1 MSSFKKMKLY
11 RFIVCVVL
19 ATISFLATSCSENE
33 IDNREHSYG
42 YVQFKLYKQAS
53 YDAGNSAEQNA
64 TRAIVSRLEYLS
76 DACKVKVTL
85 SYNSTTISQTLT
97 LQTADAELAEFG
109 LRSATLKLLVGDY
122 KILNFRLYDANDDE
136 LYIGTVGENN
146 TFSVTEGGLLVRDL
160 TVNVTPRGKVRF
172 SLKKDMS
179 DFNGKPQQKATARQ
193 YTFDEIKFVNITIAE
208 VMPSGSTTNPVRFE
222 NLPAKFSLHF
232 DEKDEQSDEEGYQTS
247 SILCDSLLSLPA
259 ANYRITRYEA
269 LDERKVLLED
279 CSSPKKCDFTV
290 QDNKTTEVSAPVS
303 LYETD
308 DYIQDYYALY
318 RIWESLDGPNWYYA
332 GETFARGVNWDFNK
346 DVDLWGDQP
355 GVELHSNG
363 RVARIDI
370 SDFGFRGE
378 LSPAIGQLTELIEL
392 NLGTHNDTNAIG
404 FDPTLDASI
413 SLADRNR
420 NRMDNH
426 KALLAKIHPASQMSE
441 PCARAL
447 KENNINI
454 AATSLYDTMNENEI
468 FDMRSGTQRNIVKHD
483 TNHGTLCNG
492 LTKIPA
498 EIKNLK
504 KLEYLYIANS
514 AIASLPEEM
523 AELSA
528 CTDIEIYNCPNMK
541 NFPIAITKMPELISL
556 NISNNKQWEAD
567 DILEGMRRLA
577 TGPAAE
583 KIQILY
589 ARQNNLPVMP
599 KEFRNMK
606 KIGLLDL
613 AINKMTKIEEPM
625 GKEFA
630 PVQLYLDY
638 NQLTEIPHDT
648 DVFCG
653 INDMETFSVKYNKLT
668 KFPNIFSSNSLY
680 TIKSVDFS
688 GNDIR
693 SFEGEN
699 ETDEAKRF
707 KGIKVETLTL
717 SQNYNL
723 GKYPT
728 VLAKTNSLVAYIIL
742 RACGLTEIPAG
753 SFTYKNSVDL
763 VSLDLSYNYLTK
775 LPREMHAGNMPYLYG
790 VDLSFNRFSEFPF
803 QPLDCS
809 DLTVLAVRSQ
819 RDAEG
824 NRCLKE
830 WPTGLFNHKGLR
842 GFYIGSNNLGRIDD
856 TISTLIY
863 YLDISDNPNII
874 FDASDI
880 CYAWMNGA
888 YILIYD
894 KDQKI
899 INCDY
904 MLE

>member
-1 MSSFKKMKLY
+1 MKLY
-11 RFIVCVVL
+11 RFIVYAALVAVSVFV
-19 ATISFLATSCSENE
+19 AGCSESD
-33 IDNREHSYG
+33 IDNREHGYG

-53 YDAGNSAEQNA
+53 YDAGNIAEQSA
-64 TRAIVSRLEYLS
+64 TRAIVSRLDYLS

-85 SYNSTTISQTLT
+85 SYNATTISQTLT
-97 LQTADAELAEFG
+97 LQAANGELAEYG

-122 KILNFRLYDANDDE
+122 KILNFRLYDANDEE
-136 LYIGTVGENN
+136 LYIGSLGDNN
-146 TFSVTEGGLLVRDL
+146 TFVVAEGGLLVHDL
-160 TVNVTPRGKVRF
+160 TVNVAPRGKVRF
-172 SLKKDMS
+172 SLQKDMS
-179 DFNGKPQQKATARQ
+179 DFAGKPSQKSVERQ
-193 YTFDEIKFVNITIAE
+193 YTFDEIKFVSITVAE
-208 VMPSGSTTNPVRFE
+208 VMPSGSTTNPTRFE
-222 NLPAKFSLHF
+222 RLPAKFTLHL
-232 DEKDEQSDEEGYQTS
+232 DEDDVQSDKEGYQTS
-247 SILCDSLLSLPA
+247 SILCDTIVSLPA
-259 ANYRITRYEA
+259 GNYRVIRYET

-279 CSSPKKCDFTV
+279 CTAPRQCDFTIK
-290 QDNKTTEVSAPVS
+290 DNHLTEVAAPVS
-303 LYETD
+303 LYEAD
-308 DYIQDYYALY
+308 AYIQDYYALY
-318 RIWESLDGPNWYYA
+318 EIWQSLHGEKWYYV
-332 GETFARGVNWDFNK
+332 GENYARGINWNFNK

-370 SDFGFRGE
+370 SDFGFRGP

-392 NLGTHNDTNAIG
+392 YLGTHNDASAIG
-404 FDPTLDASI
+404 YDPTTDSSI
-413 SLADRNR
+413 SLSERNR
-420 NRMDNH
+420 NRIENH
-426 KALLAKIHPASQMSE
+426 KALLAQIHPASQMSE

-447 KENNINI
+447 KENGIQI
-454 AATSLYDTMNENEI
+454 PAISLYDTMNENEI
-468 FDMRSGTQRNIVKHD
+468 FDMRSGAQHEITKHD
-483 TNHGTLCNG
+483 TNHGTICNG
-492 LTKIPA
+492 LESIPA
-498 EIKNLK
+498 EIRNLT

-514 AIASLPEEM
+514 TISSLPD
-523 AELSA
+523 ELEDLTS
-528 CTDIEIYNCPNMK
+528 CTDIEIYNCPNLTK
-541 NFPIAITKMPELISL
+541 FPMAITKMPELISL
-556 NISNNKQWEAD
+556 NISNNKQWTAKD
-567 DILEGMRRLA
+567 FLEGMRRLA
-577 TGPAAE
+577 SGPAAE

-589 ARQNNLPVMP
+589 ARENNLPALP

-606 KIGLLDL
+606 KMGLLDL
-613 AINKMTKIEEPM
+613 AYNKIAVIEAPM

-630 PVQLYLDY
+630 PVQLYLD
-638 NQLTEIPHDT
+638 NNLLTEIPHDT

-653 INDMETFSVKYNKLT
+653 TDDMETFSVKYNKLT
-668 KFPNIFSSNSLY
+668 QFPNIFSSKSLY

-693 SFEGEN
+693 SFEGEDEN
-699 ETDEAKRF
+699 DEAKKF

-723 GKYPT
+723 GKYPKA
-728 VLAKTNSLVAYIIL
+728 LAESNSLVSYIIL

-809 DLTVLAVRSQ
+809 ELTVLAIRSQ
-819 RDAEG
+819 RDADG

-830 WPTGLFNHKGLR
+830 WPTGLFNHRGLR
-842 GFYIGSNNLGRIDD
+842 GFYIGSNNLGRIND

-874 FDASDI
+874 FDAKDI
-880 CYAWMNGA
+880 CYAWMSGA
-888 YILIYD
+888 YILVYD
-894 KDQKI
+894 KSQNI

-904 MLE
+904 MLD

>member
-1 MSSFKKMKLY
+1 MKLY
-11 RFIVCVVL
+11 KIIVCAAL
-19 ATISFLATSCSENE
+19 AAMSLLSIGCTEGG
-33 IDNREHSYG
+33 IDNREHGYG
-42 YVQFKLYKQAS
+42 HVQFKLYKQAS
-53 YDAGNSAEQNA
+53 YDAGNVATQSA
-64 TRAIVSRLEYLS
+64 TRAITSRLEYLS

-97 LQTADAELAEFG
+97 LQAADAELAEHG
-109 LRSATLKLLVGDY
+109 LRSSTLKLLVGNY
-122 KILNFRLYDANDDE
+122 KILNFRLYDANDEE

-146 TFSVTEGGLLVRDL
+146 TFVVTEGGLLVHDL

-179 DFNGKPQQKATARQ
+179 EFGNKPTPKGVERQ
-193 YTFDEIKFVNITIAE
+193 YTFDEIRFVNITVAE
-208 VMPSGSTTNPVRFE
+208 VMPSGSTTNPIRFE
-222 NLPAKFSLHF
+222 RLPAKFSLHL
-232 DEKDEQSDEEGYQTS
+232 DLDDEQSDKTGYQTS
-247 SILCDSLLSLPA
+247 SILCDTLLSLPA
-259 ANYRITRYEA
+259 GRYRITRYET

-279 CSSPKKCDFTV
+279 CTSPKQCDFEV
-290 QDNKTTEVSAPVS
+290 VDNQTTEVSAPVT
-303 LYETD
+303 LYEAD

-318 RIWESLDGPNWYYA
+318 LIWESLDGDNWSYT
-332 GETFARGVNWDFNK
+332 GENFARGVNWNFNK

-370 SDFGFRGE
+370 SNFGFRGE
-378 LSPAIGQLTELIEL
+378 LSPAIGQLTQLIEL
-392 NLGTHNDTNAIG
+392 YLGTHNDTNIIN
-404 FDPTLDASI
+404 FDPTLDSSASL
-413 SLADRNR
+413 SERNR
-420 NRMDNH
+420 NRMANH

-447 KENNINI
+447 KEHGISI
-454 AATSLYDTMNENEI
+454 PAISLYDTLSEQEI
-468 FDMRSGTQRNIVKHD
+468 FDMRSGVQREIVKYD
-483 TNHGTLCNG
+483 TNHGTICNG
-492 LTKIPA
+492 LISIPS

-514 AIASLPEEM
+514 TIASLPEEL
-523 AELSA
+523 AELTA
-528 CTDIEIYNCPNMK
+528 CTDIEIYNCPNLTK
-541 NFPIAITKMPELISL
+541 FPMVITRMPELISL
-556 NISNNKQWEAD
+556 NISNNKQWEAED
-567 DILEGMRRLA
+567 FLTGVRGLA
-577 TGPAAE
+577 SGPAAE

-589 ARQNNLPVMP
+589 ARQNNLPVLP

-606 KIGLLDL
+606 KLGLLDL
-613 AINKMTKIEEPM
+613 ALNKIALIEEPL

-630 PVQLYLDY
+630 PVQLFLDN
-638 NQLTEIPHDT
+638 NQISKIPHDT

-653 INDMETFSVKYNKLT
+653 TDDMESFSMRYNKLT
-668 KFPNIFSSNSLY
+668 EFPNIFSANSLY

-699 ETDEAKRF
+699 ESDHAKKF

-717 SQNYNL
+717 TQNYNL
-723 GKYPT
+723 GKYP
-728 VLAKTNSLVAYIIL
+728 VALAKSNSLVSYIIL
-742 RACGLTEIPAG
+742 RACGLTEIPDG
-753 SFTYKNSVDL
+753 SFTYRNSVDL

-790 VDLSFNRFSEFPF
+790 VDVSFNRFSKFPT

-809 DLTVLAVRSQ
+809 DLTVYAVRSQ
-819 RDAEG
+819 RDADG

-842 GFYIGSNNLGRIDD
+842 GFYIGSNNLGAIND

-863 YLDISDNPNII
+863 YLEISDNPNII
-874 FDASDI
+874 FDAKDI

-894 KDQKI
+894 KTQNI